1 MDTPNGYTD
10 APQKEGVMSARQEKK
25 MSDQTNGWRCTECGA
40 NASNTLSMAWHRVVT
55 AHQTDT
61 ERVAA

>member
-10 APQKEGVMSARQEKK
+10 APQKEGVMSGRQEKK
-25 MSDQTNGWRCTECGA
+25 MGDQAIGWHCTECGA
-40 NASNTLSMAWHRVVT
+40 DASNTVSMAWHRVVT
-55 AHQTDT
+55 AHHTDI